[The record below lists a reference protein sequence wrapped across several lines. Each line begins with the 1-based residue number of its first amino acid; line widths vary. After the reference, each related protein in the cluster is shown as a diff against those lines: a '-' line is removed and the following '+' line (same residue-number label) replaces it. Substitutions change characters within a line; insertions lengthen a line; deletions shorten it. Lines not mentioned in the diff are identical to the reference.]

1 MRNLIKKSPLKTLI
15 SLTAATLISASANA
29 FDEIYIF
36 GDSLSDTGNAQAF
49 SGNPAVPARF
59 SNGPVAV
66 DVIAAALGTSATPS
80 LFLSGQQLG
89 NNYAVGGAQA
99 VDADRDESTY
109 DTNLPTQVNLY
120 LAYNGFQASATDLHA
135 VIIGGNDLFE
145 AATIRSASIAEE
157 SGPARQDIRKA
168 AEARVTEAVASLE
181 AQLMKLVGAG
191 ARNLLVASAP
201 DVSQVPSQLD
211 ATAYFQA
218 IADDKH
224 EAKRASKFPKYVS
237 KLVSQY
243 NGELSAAV
251 ARVEALAGIDIVE
264 WDLASFL
271 SNQIEDAESLG
282 YDNVTDG
289 CIEDLSNLPECEGFL
304 FFDGV
309 HPTTASHQA
318 GALEVLDL
326 LQ

>member
-1 MRNLIKKSPLKTLI
+1 MKFSLKA
-15 SLTAATLISASANA
+15 LTGLVGAAALSVSATTHA
-29 FDEIYIF
+29 ELYIF

-66 DVIAAALGTSATPS
+66 DVIAAALGTVATPS

-99 VDADRDESTY
+99 VDADRNEATY

-120 LAYNGFQASATDLHA
+120 LAFNGFQASATDLHA
-135 VIIGGNDLFE
+135 VIIGGNDLFQ
-145 AATIRSASIAEE
+145 AATIRSASVAEE

-168 AEARVTEAVASLE
+168 AEARVTEAVASVE

-191 ARNLLVASAP
+191 ARNLLVATAP

-211 ATAYFQA
+211 ATAYLQA
-218 IADDKH
+218 IANDKQ
-224 EAKRASKFPKYVS
+224 EAKRAAKFPSYVS

-243 NGELSAAV
+243 NEELAAAV
-251 ARVEALAGIDIVE
+251 ARVEAIAGIEIVE

-282 YDNVTDG
+282 FDNVTDG
-289 CIEDLSNLPECEGFL
+289 CIEDFANLPACEGFL

-309 HPTTASHQA
+309 HPTTAAHQA
-318 GALEVLDL
+318 AGQQVLGL

>member
-1 MRNLIKKSPLKTLI
+1 MKFSLKTLTGLVGAAAL
-15 SLTAATLISASANA
+15 SLSATTQA
-29 FDEIYIF
+29 EIYIF

-49 SGNPAVPARF
+49 TNGAVPARF

-66 DVIAAALGTSATPS
+66 DFIAGALGSAATPS

-135 VIIGGNDLFE
+135 VIIGGNDLFA
-145 AATIRSASIAEE
+145 AATIRSASVAEE
-157 SGPARQDIRKA
+157 SGAARQDIRKA
-168 AEARVTEAVASLE
+168 AEARVTEAVASVE

-211 ATAYFQA
+211 ATAYLQA
-218 IADDKH
+218 IADDKQ

-243 NGELSAAV
+243 NEELAAAV

-282 YDNVTDG
+282 FDNVTDG
-289 CIEDLSNLPECEGFL
+289 CIEDFANLPACEGFL

-309 HPTTASHQA
+309 HPTTAAHEAA
-318 GALEVLDL
+318 GLEVLGL

>member
-1 MRNLIKKSPLKTLI
+1 MKFSLKA
-15 SLTAATLISASANA
+15 LTGLVGAAALSVSATTHA
-29 FDEIYIF
+29 ELYIF

-66 DVIAAALGTSATPS
+66 DVIAAALGTAATPS

-135 VIIGGNDLFE
+135 VIIGGNDLFQ
-145 AATIRSASIAEE
+145 AATIRSASVAEE
-157 SGPARQDIRKA
+157 SGPVRQDIRKA
-168 AEARVTEAVASLE
+168 AEARVTEAVASVE

-191 ARNLLVASAP
+191 ARNLLVATAP

-211 ATAYFQA
+211 ATAYLQA
-218 IADDKH
+218 IANDAQ
-224 EAKRASKFPKYVS
+224 EAKRAAKFPSYVS

-243 NGELSAAV
+243 NEELAAAV
-251 ARVEALAGIDIVE
+251 ARVEAIAGIEIVE

-289 CIEDLSNLPECEGFL
+289 CIEDFANLPACEGFL

-309 HPTTASHQA
+309 HPTTAAHQA
-318 GALEVLDL
+318 AGLQVLGL